1 MSKIVKSIFNRPVH
15 KDDIIPDLTFVQFV
29 IYKYCIFQDKYHLG
43 EKTFCVMASILLYRN
58 DTMCGND
65 PKPNYLDLAN
75 I

>member
-43 EKTFCVMASILLYRN
+43 EKTLCLVFCCTGMTQCVEM
-58 DTMCGND
+58 T
-65 PKPNYLDLAN
+65 PNQT